1 MVLTQRVFQLK
12 GVVQHYTWGG
22 FFYIP
27 QLLNMENKEEK
38 PFAEYWLGAHPNHP
52 SQIEKHPLL
61 SLDKIINENPA
72 TILGENVFKKFQSL
86 PYLLKVLDV
95 RQMLSIQV
103 HPDKKSAEQGFE
115 DENKKGIAV
124 YAYNR
129 NYKDD
134 NHKPEMAVA
143 LGNFYLLH
151 GFKEEKLLENIL
163 VNVVELNFLRPVFK
177 SKGYKGL
184 YEEVMLMPQ
193 EKVNKVLQPLGERTI
208 PLYKAGQLQKNNED
222 FWAARAAVHS
232 SKNGN
237 YDRGIF
243 SIYFFNLVH
252 LKDGEGIY
260 QPEGL
265 PHAYLEG
272 QNIELMANSDNVLR
286 AGLTDKYI
294 DVEELMKYVRFE
306 ATIPIILKGKGEQH
320 KVYHCPVEEFELHSY
335 EVKSGSYETIDATT
349 ADIVISTQG
358 ESEIQAGSDHFLLK
372 KGEALLLTAGTRVE
386 IRAKSDSRFFRATVP
401 GGAKN

>member
-143 LGNFYLLH
+143 LGDFYLLH

-163 VNVVELNFLRPVFK
+163 DNVVEFNFLRPVFK

-184 YEEVMLMPQ
+184 
-193 EKVNKVLQPLGERTI
+193 
-208 PLYKAGQLQKNNED
+208 
-222 FWAARAAVHS
+222 
-232 SKNGN
+232 
-237 YDRGIF
+237 
-243 SIYFFNLVH
+243 
-252 LKDGEGIY
+252 
-260 QPEGL
+260 
-265 PHAYLEG
+265 
-272 QNIELMANSDNVLR
+272 
-286 AGLTDKYI
+286 
-294 DVEELMKYVRFE
+294 
-306 ATIPIILKGKGEQH
+306 
-320 KVYHCPVEEFELHSY
+320 
-335 EVKSGSYETIDATT
+335 
-349 ADIVISTQG
+349 
-358 ESEIQAGSDHFLLK
+358 
-372 KGEALLLTAGTRVE
+372 
-386 IRAKSDSRFFRATVP
+386 
-401 GGAKN
+401 

>member
-12 GVVQHYTWGG
+12 GVVQHYSWGG
-22 FFYIP
+22 FYYIP
-27 QLLNMENKEEK
+27 QLLNLENKEEK
-38 PFAEYWLGAHPNHP
+38 PFAEYWLGAHPNFP
-52 SQIEKHPLL
+52 SSVEKD
-61 SLDKIINENPA
+61 SVAKLDKLIKDDPISV
-72 TILGENVFKKFQSL
+72 LGEGVSKKFKSL

-103 HPDKKSAEQGFE
+103 HPDKKSAEVGFE
-115 DENKKGIAV
+115 DENKKGIPVNAP
-124 YAYNR
+124 NR

-143 LGNFYLLH
+143 LGDFYLLH
-151 GFKEEKLLENIL
+151 GFKEEKLLEKTLDKVI
-163 VNVVELNFLRPVFK
+163 ELNFLSSVFK

-193 EKVNKVLQPLGERTI
+193 EKVNQVLQPLVERII
-208 PLYKAGQLQKNNED
+208 PLYQSGQLQKDNED
-222 FWAARAAVHS
+222 FWAARAAIS
-232 SKNGN
+232 FNKNGN

-243 SIYFFNLVH
+243 SIYFFNIVH
-252 LKDGEGIY
+252 LKDGKGIY
-260 QPEGL
+260 QPDGL

-294 DVEELMKYVRFE
+294 DVAELMKYLRFE
-306 ATIPIILKGKGEQH
+306 ATIPNILEGNGQQH
-320 KVYHCPVEEFELHSY
+320 KVFHCPVEEFELHSY
-335 EVKSGSYETIDATT
+335 DIKAGRNETIDVTT
-349 ADIVISTQG
+349 ADIVLGIEG
-358 ESEIQAGSDHFLLK
+358 ESEIKAENGHLTLK
-372 KGEALLLTAGTRVE
+372 KGDALLLTAGTSIE

-401 GGAKN
+401 VAAIN